1 MSTKYKFIDKDGIY
15 FVSFATVSWVD
26 VFTRPVYNEVFIDS
40 VRYCQLNKGLCLH
53 AWCLMSNHAHLVFS
67 RSGQYSHSDILRD
80 LKKFTSKKLI
90 EAIENNPSES
100 RKEWMLNI
108 FGNAGQNKIN
118 NKDFQFWQQ
127 DNHPIELFSPSVTF
141 QKIDYVHNNPVVAG
155 IVSEA
160 DHYLHSSARDY
171 LGKKGIL
178 DVEILERPMSLEGY
192 VFSY

>member
-1 MSTKYKFIDKDGIY
+1 VSTKYKFLDNDGIY

-26 VFTRPVYNEVFIDS
+26 VFTRLTYMEIFIES
-40 VRYCQLNKGLCLH
+40 IRYCQQNKGLNLH

-67 RSGQYSHSDILRD
+67 RSGTYSHSDILRD

-90 EAIENNPSES
+90 EAIENNPFES
-100 RKEWMLNI
+100 RKEWMMNI
-108 FGNAGQNKIN
+108 FRSAGQNKSN

-127 DNHPIELFSPSVTF
+127 DNDPIELFSPAVTS
-141 QKIDYVHNNPVVAG
+141 QKIDYVHNNPIVAG

-160 DHYLHSSARDY
+160 DHYLYSSARDY
-171 LGKKGIL
+171 LGTKGVF
-178 DVEILERPMSLEGY
+178 DVKILERPMSLEGY

>member
-1 MSTKYKFIDKDGIY
+1 LSTKYKFIDNDGIY
-15 FVSFATVSWVD
+15 FISFATVSWVD
-26 VFTRPVYNEVFIDS
+26 VFTRLIYIEIFIES
-40 VRYCQLNKGLCLH
+40 IRYCQQNKGLNLH

-67 RSGQYSHSDILRD
+67 RSGPYSHADILRD
-80 LKKFTSKKLI
+80 FKKFTSKKLI
-90 EAIENNPSES
+90 KAIENNPSES
-100 RKEWMLNI
+100 RKEWMMNI
-108 FGNAGQNKIN
+108 FRSAGQNKSN

-127 DNHPIELFSPSVTF
+127 DNHPIELFSPAVTF

-171 LGKKGIL
+171 SGTKGVL

>member
-1 MSTKYKFIDKDGIY
+1 MSTKYKFIDNDGIY

-26 VFTRPVYNEVFIDS
+26 VFTRLIYIEIFIES
-40 VRYCQLNKGLCLH
+40 IRYCQQNKGLNLH
-53 AWCLMSNHAHLVFS
+53 AWCLMSNHAHLVIS

-80 LKKFTSKKLI
+80 FKKFTSKKLI

-100 RKEWMLNI
+100 RKECMMNV
-108 FGNAGQNKIN
+108 FRSAGQNKSN
-118 NKDFQFWQQ
+118 NKDLQFWQQ
-127 DNHPIELFSPSVTF
+127 DNHPIELFSPAVTF
-141 QKIDYVHNNPVVAG
+141 QKVDYVHNNPVVAG

-171 LGKKGIL
+171 SGTKGVL

>member
-1 MSTKYKFIDKDGIY
+1 MSNKYKFIHNEGIY

-26 VFTRPVYNEVFIDS
+26 VFTRPLYNEVFINS
-40 VRYCQLNKGLCLH
+40 VRYCQQNKGLSLH
-53 AWCLMSNHAHLVFS
+53 AWCLMSNHVHLVFS
-67 RSGQYSHSDILRD
+67 RIGQYSHSDILRD

-100 RKEWMLNI
+100 RKEWMMNI
-108 FGNAGQNKIN
+108 FKRAGQQQGN

-127 DNHPIELFSPSVTF
+127 DNHPIELFSPEVTF
-141 QKIDYVHNNPVVAG
+141 QKIDYVHNNPVTAG

-160 DHYLHSSARDY
+160 EHYLHSSARDY
-171 LGKKGIL
+171 LGIKGVL
-178 DVEILERPMSLEGY
+178 DIEIIERPMSLEGY

>member
-1 MSTKYKFIDKDGIY
+1 VSTKYKFIDNNGIY

-26 VFTRPVYNEVFIDS
+26 VFTRLTYMEIFIES
-40 VRYCQLNKGLCLH
+40 VRYCQQNKGLKLH

-80 LKKFTSKKLI
+80 LKKFTSKNLI

-108 FGNAGQNKIN
+108 FRSAGQNKNN

-127 DNHPIELFSPSVTF
+127 DNHPIELFSPAVTF
-141 QKIDYVHNNPVVAG
+141 QKIDYVHNNPIVAG
-155 IVSEA
+155 IVSEP
-160 DHYLHSSARDY
+160 DHYLYSSARDY
-171 LGKKGIL
+171 LGINGVL

>member
-15 FVSFATVSWVD
+15 FVSFATISWVD

-108 FGNAGQNKIN
+108 FRNAGQNKAN
-118 NKDFQFWQQ
+118 NQDFQFWQQ

-171 LGKKGIL
+171 LGKKGVL
-178 DVEILERPMSLEGY
+178 DVEILERQMSLEGY

>member
-1 MSTKYKFIDKDGIY
+1 MSTKYKFIDNNGIY

-26 VFTRPVYNEVFIDS
+26 VFTRLTYMEIFIES
-40 VRYCQLNKGLCLH
+40 VRYCQENKGLKLH

-80 LKKFTSKKLI
+80 LKKFTSKNLI

-108 FGNAGQNKIN
+108 FRSAGQNKNN

-127 DNHPIELFSPSVTF
+127 DNHPIELFSPAVTF
-141 QKIDYVHNNPVVAG
+141 QKIDYVHNNPIVAG
-155 IVSEA
+155 IVSEP
-160 DHYLHSSARDY
+160 DHYLYSSARDY
-171 LGKKGIL
+171 LGINGVL

>member
-1 MSTKYKFIDKDGIY
+1 VSTKYKFIDNDGIY

-26 VFTRPVYNEVFIDS
+26 VFTRLTYIEIFIES
-40 VRYCQLNKGLCLH
+40 IRYCQQNKGLKLH

-100 RKEWMLNI
+100 RKERMMNI
-108 FGNAGQNKIN
+108 FRSAGQNKSN
-118 NKDFQFWQQ
+118 NKDFPLLAQVC
-127 DNHPIELFSPSVTF
+127 NLCLKHPPC
-141 QKIDYVHNNPVVAG
+141 PVVAG

-171 LGKKGIL
+171 LGTKGVL

>member
-1 MSTKYKFIDKDGIY
+1 VSTKYKFIDNNGIY

-26 VFTRPVYNEVFIDS
+26 VFTRLTYMEIFIES
-40 VRYCQLNKGLCLH
+40 VRNCQQNKGLKLH
-53 AWCLMSNHAHLVFS
+53 TWWLMSNHAHLVFS

-100 RKEWMLNI
+100 RKEWMMNI
-108 FGNAGQNKIN
+108 FRSAGQNKNN

-127 DNHPIELFSPSVTF
+127 ENHPIELFSPAVTF
-141 QKIDYVHNNPVVAG
+141 QKIDYVHHNPVEVG
-155 IVSEA
+155 IVSEP

-171 LGKKGIL
+171 LGINGVL
-178 DVEILERPMSLEGY
+178 DVEILERPMSLDGY